1 MCAWLYPLNSKVTDI
16 LASPPLP
23 SSELSS
29 ELSERL
35 FPWLASS
42 DWFKWNFPFI
52 CEDINFFIFIKEVSH
67 VCTVLS
73 CFSHV
78 WLFAPL
84 WTVAQQAP
92 LSMGF
97 SRQEYWSGLPC
108 PPPDILPTQGS
119 NPGLLCLLHWQV
131 GSLPLAPPGKLLSKS
146 WGCHTQ
152 HIWKM
157 LRVQLKGCHHK
168 EKLII
173 MCSGGCFLDLLWSFH
188 NSYKY
193 WIIML
198 CIWNI
203 VCQLYLNRKRSVSF
217 LKEK

>member
-108 PPPDILPTQGS
+108 PPPGHPP
-119 NPGLLCLLHWQV
+119 NPGIEPR
-131 GSLPLAPPGKLLSKS
+131 SLMSPALAG
-146 WGCHTQ
+146 GFFTTNA
-152 HIWKM
+152 IWKVPTWDRAARKV
-157 LRVQLKGCHHK
+157 LACLFGVIKIVYSQRSHKNIFPKPCGC
-168 EKLII
+168 
-173 MCSGGCFLDLLWSFH
+173 
-188 NSYKY
+188 
-193 WIIML
+193 
-198 CIWNI
+198 
-203 VCQLYLNRKRSVSF
+203 
-217 LKEK
+217 